1 MCIIIIILYK
11 IFSNMVNMCDKL
23 INVLKQINILK
34 ARVVLILVPYPMRT
48 GHFLNLFSIKVHT
61 ELT

>member
-1 MCIIIIILYK
+1 MCIIIIIIYK

-23 INVLKQINILK
+23 INLLKQINILK
-34 ARVVLILVPYPMRT
+34 ARVVLILVPYLIRP
-48 GHFLNLFSIKVHT
+48 GYFLNLFSSKVHT